1 MGTTSLLTW
10 VCAVLTSLSQLHPPT
25 ATSWKHIDPNDCNV
39 SLPCRSSRT
48 WLTEDP
54 ALSQSGFRHQTGN
67 PQTTKNWAFRIP
79 MKETKALSFQEYRE
93 PWTNVQAARHC
104 AYLKTK
110 DWGQMFL
117 HWWWQS
123 GFPGRKGPWVAVTS
137 HSFLPLLGAAWMGF
151 LSWIRNHHCVYS
163 TLQNQETQRKPSAS
177 LLHHGHVAIFLL
189 LCQPWWQ
196 SPLGVLT
203 GWSVNCHFPN
213 YQ

>member
-137 HSFLPLLGAAWMGF
+137 HSFLPLLGVFSCYPYNNSMSIGALIHQILKVKKPDFMFNDLSF
-151 LSWIRNHHCVYS
+151 L
-163 TLQNQETQRKPSAS
+163 A
-177 LLHHGHVAIFLL
+177 
-189 LCQPWWQ
+189 
-196 SPLGVLT
+196 
-203 GWSVNCHFPN
+203 
-213 YQ
+213 